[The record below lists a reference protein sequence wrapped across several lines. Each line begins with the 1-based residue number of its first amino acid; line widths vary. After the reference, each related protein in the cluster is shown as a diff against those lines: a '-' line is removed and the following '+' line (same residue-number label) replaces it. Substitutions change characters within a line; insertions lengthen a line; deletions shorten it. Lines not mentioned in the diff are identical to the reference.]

1 MSWIEKATKGLLLLV
16 GVIGVLVIYFGFFYL
31 LFKPQSATTLPW
43 YILLSPW
50 LCIYF
55 GLSAD
60 KQQKSLDWLMQKL
73 MFKR

>member
-1 MSWIEKATKGLLLLV
+1 MWIERMTKRLMLFV
-16 GVIGVLVIYFGFFYL
+16 GIVGVLVIYFGFFYL
-31 LFKPQSATTLPW
+31 LFKPQASGTLPW

-55 GLSAD
+55 GLSVD
-60 KQQKSLDWLMQKL
+60 KQRKSIDWLMQKL